1 VIVLLIRI
9 FFLSFIAILIPF
21 RGFCY
26 SAQSAIVMEQGTRE
40 ILYEANAY
48 EQLGMASTTKI
59 MTAVVA
65 LEHANLSDVVTVGNN
80 AAGVEGSSMWLE
92 AGETI
97 TVENLLYGLMLNS
110 GNDAAVALAEHVGGT
125 VEQFCA
131 MMNQKAKE
139 IGANQTHFVN
149 PNGLAEKG
157 HYTTA
162 YDLGLITCYA
172 LENEQFCEIVKTWER
187 TIPWPGRDYEKR
199 LVNHNKLLQLYEG
212 CDGVKTG
219 FTKSTGRAL
228 VSSATRDGMQVVAVT
243 LNAPD
248 DWNDH
253 QAMLSNAFES
263 YQTIRVIPENGYVQE
278 VGVKGGIKETVGIA
292 SKKEISFVCERGET
306 ADYEIEI
313 DVPKDIDAPVKR
325 GESAGILRV
334 LLHGERVAQGEL
346 YFNESVEED
355 EGKQFF
361 IYIQKLLE
369 IWTMRG

>member
-1 VIVLLIRI
+1 
-9 FFLSFIAILIPF
+9 
-21 RGFCY
+21 
-26 SAQSAIVMEQGTRE
+26 MEQGTRE